1 MLFEDFFLLVSFFPL
16 DSLGGILVSFT
27 DKTALWSFLKET
39 QSLYKLGTCFENRK
53 KYVIGCMPRQLTIDK
68 LGYEIAVKSI
78 FNIQIEVLLTF
89 FCFLLTIY
97 CWSLQEVTV
106 IDFFGE
112 TNYEPPTPPG
122 GNKKEEKDLF

>member
-1 MLFEDFFLLVSFFPL
+1 
-16 DSLGGILVSFT
+16 
-27 DKTALWSFLKET
+27 
-39 QSLYKLGTCFENRK
+39 
-53 KYVIGCMPRQLTIDK
+53 MPRQLTIDK

-122 GNKKEEKDLF
+122 GNKKETKRKRIFSRSDSNHRFNNFNN